1 MAYAIANQSAPSNI
15 DLRFGIGG
23 QVIYRFNDREDTFQ
37 GVVIQP
43 DNKIVVA
50 GKRGDGRLI
59 VIRYNTDGGFDTSFA
74 SGGILILPGAFC
86 VRGWFAK

>member
-1 MAYAIANQSAPSNI
+1 MSNQIAPS
-15 DLRFGIGG
+15 DLDSTFGVGG
-23 QVIYRFNDREDTFQ
+23 KVTFRFNDREDSFQ

-59 VIRYNTDGGFDTSFA
+59 VLRYHADGGLDASF
-74 SGGILILPGAFC
+74 
-86 VRGWFAK
+86 